1 LASYCPVFYSN
12 TDPVAVFEVTAEE
25 WLMFRKVLL
34 ALVCV
39 AIGLYAGY
47 QLPRGAGLVASLTNL
62 AAGGNSED
70 YSGLASHQALLDFQ
84 ATFDSGRQTVLA
96 DARTEQ
102 EAIEGMRWL
111 LRVAAMS
118 THIIADANPAAPR
131 FQRMDTWVRKV
142 GGDNPDAEY
151 YLATIDGRNDYR
163 ITGNL
168 GTVKHLSFTVNAGQG
183 MERRRQVG
191 YFNEKDLSTDSRGNF
206 TLLLHKDKPGEAAD
220 WVQIPEDASAILVR
234 VYIADRDAEEL
245 PALAIEVEGG
255 NPPYEPPSD
264 EAMAAA
270 ITGTS
275 FGFFVL
281 TSLHRMV
288 LPELMDNTNS
298 FVRATPDRLGKDI
311 SASDNLYMLGSF
323 QLAQDQA
330 LVIRVQP
337 PETRYWNLTLETRWH
352 EIYDYLSRPTSHTL
366 SGVTYSPDGS
376 VEFVVAHRDPG
387 HPNWLDTSGHA
398 FGFLTLR
405 WLDVEHADVPMPE
418 LQVVKVSALA
428 QASQLLAQSH

>member
-1 LASYCPVFYSN
+1 
-12 TDPVAVFEVTAEE
+12 
-25 WLMFRKVLL
+25 MFRTIML

-47 QLPRGAGLVASLTNL
+47 QLPRGAGLVASLSNL
-62 AAGGNSED
+62 AAGGNTDD
-70 YSGLASHQALLDFQ
+70 YSGLASHQALLEFQ
-84 ATFDSGRQTVLA
+84 STLDSGREMVLA

-131 FQRMDTWVRKV
+131 FQRMDTWVRKA

-151 YLATIDGRNDYR
+151 YLAAIDGRHDYR

-168 GTVKHLSFTVNAGQG
+168 GTVQHLSFTINAGQG

-191 YFNEKDLSTDSRGNF
+191 YVNEKDLSADSEGNF
-206 TLLLHKDKPGEAAD
+206 TLLLHKARPGAAD
-220 WVQIPEDASAILVR
+220 RDADWIQIPEDASAILVR
-234 VYIADRDAEEL
+234 VYIADRDTEQL
-245 PALAIEVEGG
+245 PQLGIEVEGG

-264 EAMAAA
+264 DYMATA

-275 FGFFVL
+275 FAFFAL
-281 TSLHRMV
+281 TNLHRTV
-288 LPELMDNTNS
+288 LPELMESTNA
-298 FVRATPDRLGKDI
+298 FVRATPERLGQDI
-311 SASDNLYMLGSF
+311 AAPDNLYMLGSY
-323 QLAQDQA
+323 QLKNDEA
-330 LVIRVQP
+330 LLIRVQP
-337 PETRYWNLTLETRWH
+337 PATRYWNLTLETRWH
-352 EIYDYLSRPTSHTL
+352 EIYDYLTRPTSRTL
-366 SGVTYSPDGS
+366 KDVTNSPDGS
-376 VEFVVAHRDPG
+376 VEFLVSHRDPG

-405 WLDVEHADVPMPE
+405 WLDVDHSDVPMPE
-418 LQVVKVSALA
+418 LEVVKLSAMREN
-428 QASQLLAQSH
+428 SELLASP